1 MDRKDWEQIY
11 MSYANDTQ
19 ESLAKQARQYFF
31 EIFKEFSKFAKDEN
45 QAFLFSVNLF
55 ASYIDADKVIA
66 PSEWALFNYIFNM
79 EETNSYQEVEAIVED
94 FRKMT
99 SYDELDKIIDQCE
112 PELKNTIIKFG
123 LCVCA
128 IDERITIPEQ
138 EIIEKYVKS

>member
-1 MDRKDWEQIY
+1 MTKKDWEKVY
-11 MSYANDTQ
+11 MGYANDTQ

-31 EIFKEFSKFAKDEN
+31 EIFKEFSKFAKDEK

-79 EETNSYQEVEAIVED
+79 EETDNYNEVEAIVND

-99 SYDELDKIIDQCE
+99 SYEELNNIIDQCE
-112 PELKNTIIKFG
+112 SDLKSTIIKFG

-138 EIIEKYVKS
+138 EIIEKYVA

>member
-1 MDRKDWEQIY
+1 MDKKEWEKVY
-11 MSYANDTQ
+11 MSYANDSQ
-19 ESLAKQARQYFF
+19 DSLAKQARQYFF
-31 EIFKEFSKFAKDEN
+31 EIFKEFSKFSKDEN
-45 QAFLFSVNLF
+45 QAFLFSVILF

-66 PSEWALFNYIFNM
+66 PSEWALFNYIFNI
-79 EETNSYQEVEAIVED
+79 EETSSYKEVESIVED

-99 SYDELDKIIDQCE
+99 SYDELDKIINQCD

-138 EIIEKYVKS
+138 EIIEKYVS

>member
-1 MDRKDWEQIY
+1 MDRKEWEKIY
-11 MSYANDTQ
+11 ISYANDTQ
-19 ESLAKQARQYFF
+19 ESLAKQARQYFC

-79 EETNSYQEVEAIVED
+79 EETDQYHEVEAIVND

-99 SYDELDKIIDQCE
+99 SYDELDEIIDKCD
-112 PELKNTIIKFG
+112 PELKTTIIRFG

-138 EIIEKYVKS
+138 EIIEKYAD

>member
-1 MDRKDWEQIY
+1 MDRKEWEKIY
-11 MSYANDTQ
+11 ISYANDTQ
-19 ESLAKQARQYFF
+19 ESLAKQARQYFC

-66 PSEWALFNYIFNM
+66 PSEWALFNYIFNI
-79 EETNSYQEVEAIVED
+79 EGTSSYKEVESIVED

-138 EIIEKYVKS
+138 EIIEKYVG

>member
-1 MDRKDWEQIY
+1 MTKKEWEKVY
-11 MSYANDTQ
+11 MGYANDTQ
-19 ESLAKQARQYFF
+19 DSLAKQARQYFF

-79 EETNSYQEVEAIVED
+79 DKDDNYKEIEAIVND

-99 SYDELDKIIDQCE
+99 SYDELDKIIEQCE
-112 PELKNTIIKFG
+112 SDLKNTIIRFG

-138 EIIEKYVKS
+138 DIIEKYAD

>member
-1 MDRKDWEQIY
+1 MNKKEWEKVY
-11 MSYANDTQ
+11 MGYANDSQ

-31 EIFKEFSKFAKDEN
+31 EIYKEFAKFAKDEK

-55 ASYIDADKVIA
+55 ASYIDADKMIA

-79 EETNSYQEVEAIVED
+79 EDTDNYNEIEAIVND

-99 SYDELDKIIDQCE
+99 SYDELDRIIEQCE
-112 PELKNTIIKFG
+112 PSLKNTIIKFG

-128 IDERITIPEQ
+128 IDERITISEQ
-138 EIIEKYVKS
+138 DIIEKYAD

>member
-1 MDRKDWEQIY
+1 MDKKEWEKVY
-11 MSYANDTQ
+11 MSYANDSQ
-19 ESLAKQARQYFF
+19 DSLAKQARQYFF
-31 EIFKEFSKFAKDEN
+31 EIFKEFSKFSKDEN
-45 QAFLFSVNLF
+45 QAFLFSVILF

-66 PSEWALFNYIFNM
+66 PLEWALFNYIFNI
-79 EETNSYQEVEAIVED
+79 EETSSYKEVESIVED

-99 SYDELDKIIDQCE
+99 SYDELDKIINQCD

-138 EIIEKYVKS
+138 EIIEKYVS

>member
-1 MDRKDWEQIY
+1 MDKKEWEKVY
-11 MSYANDTQ
+11 MSYANDSQ
-19 ESLAKQARQYFF
+19 DSLAKQARQYFF
-31 EIFKEFSKFAKDEN
+31 EIFKEFSKFSKDEN
-45 QAFLFSVNLF
+45 QAFLFSVILF

-66 PSEWALFNYIFNM
+66 PSEWALFNYIFNI
-79 EETNSYQEVEAIVED
+79 EETNSYKEVESIVED

-99 SYDELDKIIDQCE
+99 SYDELDKIINQCE

-138 EIIEKYVKS
+138 EIIEKYVS

>member
-1 MDRKDWEQIY
+1 MDKKEWEKVY
-11 MSYANDTQ
+11 MSYANDSQ
-19 ESLAKQARQYFF
+19 DSLAKQARQYFF
-31 EIFKEFSKFAKDEN
+31 EIFKEFSKFSIDEN
-45 QAFLFSVNLF
+45 QAFLFSVILF

-66 PSEWALFNYIFNM
+66 PSEWALFNYIFNI
-79 EETNSYQEVEAIVED
+79 EETSSYKEVESIVED

-99 SYDELDKIIDQCE
+99 SYDELDKIINQCD

-138 EIIEKYVKS
+138 EIIEKYVS